1 MKPRASILRIRPAMY
16 ETVELELDDP
26 GTTEVPAKTVAT
38 DLCPPM
44 IMWLPAGS
52 QFQCFRSAED
62 TRGRGSSPIDRFQD
76 PGVRLRNE
84 ELCLK
89 VNNES

>member
-1 MKPRASILRIRPAMY
+1 MKPRASILRIRPAKY

-26 GTTEVPAKTVAT
+26 QTTEVPAKTVAT
-38 DLCPPM
+38 DLCPSDDHV
-44 IMWLPAGS
+44 ATGS
-52 QFQCFRSAED
+52 IPVPVFPFCGGHQGA
-62 TRGRGSSPIDRFQD
+62 GSSPIDRFRD